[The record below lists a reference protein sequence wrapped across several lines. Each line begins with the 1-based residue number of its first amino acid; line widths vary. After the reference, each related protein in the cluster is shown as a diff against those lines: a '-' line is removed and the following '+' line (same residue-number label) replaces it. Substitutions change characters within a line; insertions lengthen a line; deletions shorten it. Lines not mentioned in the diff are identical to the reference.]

1 MVKCLTYS
9 MILSELDIDKRY
21 SYADYYGWDF
31 PERVELIDGKVFVQD
46 PITYTVH
53 QRMSIKLANPIW
65 KYLKGRAYEIFAAP
79 FDGRFPTESL
89 ADDKIWNVVQP
100 DLCICNKAVLDERG
114 CLGAPDIVI
123 EILSPGN
130 SIIELN
136 NKFDLYESAGV
147 KEYWLVSPQDNTVVV
162 NTLQDGK
169 YITARPITSGSVLK
183 SSILPS
189 FSLDLSELFGEE

>member
-1 MVKCLTYS
+1 MTLADLDMNKTYT
-9 MILSELDIDKRY
+9 
-21 SYADYYGWDF
+21 YADYLKWDF
-31 PERVELIDGKVFVQD
+31 KERVELIMGKLFKMS
-46 PITYTVH
+46 PAPNNRH
-53 QRMSIKLANPIW
+53 QTISMNLSGQLWSHLRGGKC
-65 KYLKGRAYEIFAAP
+65 KVYAAP
-79 FDGRFPTESL
+79 FDVRIPRKS
-89 ADDKIWNVVQP
+89 ANDKDILTVVQP
-100 DLCICNKAVLDERG
+100 DICVVCDPAKLDAKG

-162 NTLQDGK
+162 NTLHDGK